1 MSGHRL
7 TLRQMPALRLDL
19 RGVRPDALAG
29 LSVAEVERL
38 PLAYGR
44 DLVPLAEWFTVEA
57 TQDADADTEAALHLV
72 GDLSRVDHIGHQMA
86 SGRLRIDGSV
96 GDGLGVQM
104 RGGVVRLH
112 GSARDLVGCEM
123 GGGALHIDGD
133 IGDFAAS
140 TLPGSMDGMRGGLL
154 AVRGRAGD
162 RLADRMR
169 RGTVLVGGAVGDFA
183 ASRLVA
189 GTVVLGGRCGVHPAW
204 GMRRGSVL
212 FADPTVAPMVLPGFV
227 PGGGEMAVA
236 WQLMARDLARHTDF
250 PALAD
255 LPRRAVHRLR
265 GDLAVDGLGELLLVT

>member
-7 TLRQMPALRLDL
+7 TLRQAPALRLDL
-19 RGVRPDALAG
+19 RGVLPDTLAG

-57 TQDADADTEAALHLV
+57 TQDKEIEAVAALHLV

-86 SGRLRIDGSV
+86 SGRLRINGPV

-104 RGGVVRLH
+104 RGGVIRLH
-112 GSARDLVGCEM
+112 GSARDQVGCEM
-123 GGGALHIDGD
+123 SGGALHIDGD

-154 AVRGRAGD
+154 AVRGGAGD

-212 FADPTVAPMVLPGFV
+212 FADPTVAPMSLPGFV
-227 PGGGEMAVA
+227 TGGGEMAVA

-265 GDLAVDGLGELLLVT
+265 GDLAVDGLGELLFVN

>member
-7 TLRQMPALRLDL
+7 TLRQTPALRLDL
-19 RGVRPDALAG
+19 RGVRPDTLAG

-38 PLAYGR
+38 PLGHGR

-57 TQDADADTEAALHLV
+57 TQDADTEADLHLV
-72 GDLSRVDHIGHQMA
+72 GDLSRVDHVGHQMA

-104 RGGVVRLH
+104 SGGVIRVD
-112 GSARDLVGCEM
+112 GSARDQVGCEM
-123 GGGALHIDGD
+123 SGGELHVQGD
-133 IGDFAAS
+133 LGDFAAS

-154 AVRGRAGD
+154 TVRGRAGD

-169 RGTVLVGGAVGDFA
+169 RGTVIVAGEVGDFA

-212 FADPTVAPMVLPGFV
+212 FVEPDAVTPCLPLPGFV

-265 GDLAVDGLGELLLVT
+265 GDLAVDGLGELIFVT

>member
-7 TLRQMPALRLDL
+7 TLRQAPALRLDL
-19 RGVRPDALAG
+19 RGVRPDTLAG

-38 PLAYGR
+38 PLAHGR
-44 DLVPLAEWFTVEA
+44 DLVPLAEWFTVET
-57 TQDADADTEAALHLV
+57 TQDADADTEAALYLV

-96 GDGLGVQM
+96 GDCLGVQM
-104 RGGVVRLH
+104 RGGVIRLH

-123 GGGALHIDGD
+123 SGGELHIDGD

-212 FADPTVAPMVLPGFV
+212 FVEPDAATRSLSLP
-227 PGGGEMAVA
+227 
-236 WQLMARDLARHTDF
+236 ARDLARHTDF

-255 LPRRAVHRLR
+255 LPRRAVHRLC
-265 GDLAVDGLGELLLVT
+265 GDLAVDGLGELLFLD